1 MRNLVVTSLSFLSNT
16 KPKGDLNKMKHDEEL
31 DARGLVCPVPALK
44 AKAALTKMR
53 AGAVLRVVTDYAP
66 AKDSVPRDLAKT
78 KHKFL
83 GLENGEDDGTW
94 YLFFQSV
101 K

>member
-1 MRNLVVTSLSFLSNT
+1 MDFN
-16 KPKGDLNKMKHDEEL
+16 EEL

-44 AKAALTKMR
+44 AKQALTKMR

-83 GLENGEDDGTW
+83 GLEDGEDDGTW
-94 YLFFQSV
+94 YLFFQAV